1 MRRGAENHPFLPFPL
16 LSTLKLLT
24 SYQLTL
30 MPFCSIPVSLW
41 RRQVK
46 PYQTSKALSSCIGA
60 QQNFVKCQNCQ
71 ILQFAGDNLTENVNQ
86 VNSIS
91 IFRVC
96 KFNVIDT
103 FGTYQM
109 IILAFSSACA
119 IIKFKIWWRQH
130 LSAFLAQPN
139 KASQPSVYDI

>member
-1 MRRGAENHPFLPFPL
+1 MEEAGQAVPNFKGAVVLHRSTTKFCQVSK
-16 LSTLKLLT
+16 LSD
-24 SYQLTL
+24 
-30 MPFCSIPVSLW
+30 
-41 RRQVK
+41 
-46 PYQTSKALSSCIGA
+46 
-60 QQNFVKCQNCQ
+60 
-71 ILQFAGDNLTENVNQ
+71 LQFAGDNLTENVNQ